1 MATSCRRLIWKPIQA
16 SRIRESS
23 ERIGAHLPSPLPPV
37 CPEHLPARCPSV
49 RDGRRAW
56 SGRRAN
62 RRIVL
67 CYLPTDGPCVMSPLV
82 SAGAAEADLVE
93 RGGGLDGT
101 QDRERAG
108 GCPARVQEVA
118 APQQRSGR
126 TPLVCPNE
134 PLSIA
139 GRTDA
144 GTPGAATCRPQ
155 YPVGDPLEEVSHHV
169 EGTTR
174 RHAAAAA
181 PADHEPCWTCPR
193 RTNTPDVGVSP
204 RGGCS
209 DAEEGGGQGSESPAT
224 AIVHGRVQRRGR
236 RLGAAGGPDDSD

>member
-23 ERIGAHLPSPLPPV
+23 ERIGAYLPSPLPPV
-37 CPEHLPARCPSV
+37 CPEHLAARCPSV
-49 RDGRRAW
+49 RDGRRG
-56 SGRRAN
+56 GRAKGQSPHCP
-62 RRIVL
+62 
-67 CYLPTDGPCVMSPLV
+67 CYLPTDGCVMRPIV

-101 QDRERAG
+101 HDRERAG
-108 GCPARVQEVA
+108 GLRARVQEVA

-126 TPLVCPNE
+126 APLVCPDE

-144 GTPGAATCRPQ
+144 GTPGAATRRPR

-174 RHAAAAA
+174 RHAA
-181 PADHEPCWTCPR
+181 
-193 RTNTPDVGVSP
+193 RTGP
-204 RGGCS
+204 
-209 DAEEGGGQGSESPAT
+209 GQS
-224 AIVHGRVQRRGR
+224 
-236 RLGAAGGPDDSD
+236 